1 MADAVIL
8 IPGFFG
14 FGKFGSGPGR
24 TIEYF
29 SGVRE
34 WIERTARDLRGRVL
48 VHEPPPTGSIDERVA
63 SLHEAMGLV
72 LDGRPLP
79 NNPAV
84 QADRVHLIGHSAGG
98 VDARLFA
105 NIGFSWTGAP
115 HGAERATRIAAVG
128 QVITVSAP
136 HRGTPIAT
144 NALLDRDALLFGV
157 YLLSIVGMGRFKK
170 PAAAALAL
178 GALLGRAPMNDTV
191 HAVIEVVANLD
202 AEGAKAVGAFF
213 QKLVEDRQLMDDL
226 TVGSLT
232 QRTAGLRATDHPRIA
247 CYVSVAPPPR
257 FGIDEPTAR
266 LLYRILYN
274 ATAEGAEATPL
285 PGGPVIG
292 PGTEPGMGA
301 RHPSDGVVPA
311 VSQTLDGRAAGI
323 ILADHLDVVGHYR
336 DGPGVPIF
344 KSDSDFD
351 DTRFR
356 ALWTNVAARL
366 GG

>member
-14 FGKFGSGPGR
+14 FGKFGSAPGR

-34 WIERTARDLRGRVL
+34 RIERTAGALRGRVL

-72 LDGRPLP
+72 LNGRPLP

-84 QADRVHLIGHSAGG
+84 QADRIHLIGHSAGG

-105 NIGFSWTGAP
+105 NVGFSWAGAP
-115 HGAERATRIAAVG
+115 HGAERAARIAAVG
-128 QVITVSAP
+128 QVVTVSAP

-157 YLLSIVGMGRFKK
+157 YLLSIVGMGSFKK
-170 PAAAALAL
+170 PASVALAL
-178 GALLGRAPMNDTV
+178 GALLGRAPTNDTA
-191 HAVIEVVANLD
+191 HAVLELVAGLD
-202 AEGAKAVGAFF
+202 ADGAKAVGAFF

-226 TVGSLT
+226 AVVSLT
-232 QRTAGLRATDHPRIA
+232 KRTAGLRATEHPRIA

-257 FGIDEPTAR
+257 FGLDEPAAR
-266 LLYRILYN
+266 LLYRILYS

-292 PGTEPGMGA
+292 PGTEPGMA
-301 RHPSDGVVPA
+301 APHPSDGVVPV

-323 ILADHLDVVGHYR
+323 VLADHLDVIGHYAG
-336 DGPGVPIF
+336 GPGVPIF
-344 KSDSDFD
+344 RSGSDFD
-351 DTRFR
+351 DTRFG
-356 ALWTNVAARL
+356 ALWTDVAQRL
-366 GG
+366 G